1 MIAPSQKI
9 VPLPFV
15 LNDANFLKR
24 LRLAAADT
32 SRIVTLPHAI
42 KRMRQRK
49 VTLNQIV
56 ECLRKG
62 TVSESAHLTPY
73 GGWKATISYRCSG
86 DMVSVVAALEMKGN
100 GDYCIVITVMT

>member
-1 MIAPSQKI
+1 MIT
-9 VPLPFV
+9 PLPFI

-32 SRIVTLPHAI
+32 ARIVTMPHAV
-42 KRMRQRK
+42 KRMKQRK
-49 VTLNQIV
+49 VTLNQVV

-62 TVSESAHLTPY
+62 MVSEPAHLTPF
-73 GGWKATISYRCSG
+73 GDWKATISHRCGG
-86 DMVSVVAALEMKGN
+86 DSVSVAVVLEMKGN